1 FFRPIARF
9 NRDRGI
15 WYVYDGRIWR
25 PDEGGLKVAELAKL
39 LADKLYTFALQ
50 IKDEDVRK
58 RFIDRVKKLQLRKN
72 RRTMV
77 EDAKSVH
84 PIPMSAF
91 DQNTDLFN
99 CQNGTL
105 NLKTLQF
112 QEHRPEDF
120 LTMVSGVTYDPA
132 ASCPRWLTFISEVM
146 CGDQQLAS
154 YLQRALG
161 YALSGRSEERRVGKE
176 CGPRP
181 ATLQQRASQ

>member
-1 FFRPIARF
+1 M
-9 NRDRGI
+9 
-15 WYVYDGRIWR
+15 
-25 PDEGGLKVAELAKL
+25 AELAKL

-84 PIPMSAF
+84 PILCRHL
-91 DQNTDLFN
+91 TKTRICFN

-161 YALSGRSEERRVGKE
+161 YALSGNTHWNVCSSCTAPHPVMAREPPWRHF
-176 CGPRP
+176 
-181 ATLQQRASQ
+181 